1 MKTLKTAFILA
12 AVAILLAASCEKDPI
27 PVPTPDPEEDPVAS
41 DSTYREKWEGRYWPE
56 NGGNG
61 RIRMFI
67 QEGTDSLMEMSS
79 NVSPAVASDS
89 LLVRSDGSFEYIGS
103 LNREVLGYFY
113 AADSLYV
120 QVVTLQYDKSFRC
133 VRIPDYV
140 PAPSH

>member
-27 PVPTPDPEEDPVAS
+27 PVPTPDPEDDPVAS

-67 QEGTDSLMEMSS
+67 QDGTDSLMTMSS
-79 NVSPAVASDS
+79 NVAPAVNSDS
-89 LLVRSDGSFEYIGS
+89 LLVRSDGSFEYVGS
-103 LNREVLGYFY
+103 HNHEIVGYFY
-113 AADSLYV
+113 AEDSLYV
-120 QVVTLQYDKSFRC
+120 HVENLQYDKSFRC

-140 PAPSH
+140 PAPNH

>member
-1 MKTLKTAFILA
+1 MKTMRIISALA
-12 AVAILLAASCEKDPI
+12 LSIVLLASCEKEPEPAKKPDR
-27 PVPTPDPEEDPVAS
+27 PVAPTAS

-120 QVVTLQYDKSFRC
+120 HVVTLQYDKSFRC

-140 PAPSH
+140 PAPNH